1 MRRSTPE
8 ERTELKSIMEM
19 IVLGGNDDSQETHC
33 DDGGQ
38 EEEERQTAKS
48 TKDEKKNPD
57 IHTPQKKGSSAVDPA
72 VTFALVERHETPPT
86 SKVGASSGSSPTSLN
101 KISPSKV
108 FRGILKKKKKTKQQ
122 KKAEEEEGDGSSSE
136 PVESSPPQINKKKAL
151 RRRLSFEDASESDEE
166 EDKKAKLTILPA
178 GKKIMNDKEN
188 ARAGLSKLSMMEEA
202 KPSWTAFWM
211 QLSSKQTKGMR
222 ALKHKVQIQTRARK
236 EAQRRERRRRRVQPT
251 RSQKRPRR

>member
-1 MRRSTPE
+1 MMMVVKKKKRGRLLSP
-8 ERTELKSIMEM
+8 
-19 IVLGGNDDSQETHC
+19 Q
-33 DDGGQ
+33 
-38 EEEERQTAKS
+38 
-48 TKDEKKNPD
+48 DEKKNPD

-86 SKVGASSGSSPTSLN
+86 SKVGASSGSSPTSRN

-108 FRGILKKKKKTKQQ
+108 FRGILKKKKTKQQ

-178 GKKIMNDKEN
+178 GKKIMNDKEKRKS
-188 ARAGLSKLSMMEEA
+188 RAEQTQHDGGGQTFLDSLLDAAVLQADEGDESIEAQGSNPNKSKEGS
-202 KPSWTAFWM
+202 
-211 QLSSKQTKGMR
+211 TK
-222 ALKHKVQIQTRARK
+222 KRK
-236 EAQRRERRRRRVQPT
+236 EEEEGAAHKKSKKTEKMKET
-251 RSQKRPRR
+251 DLSAALALFLTL